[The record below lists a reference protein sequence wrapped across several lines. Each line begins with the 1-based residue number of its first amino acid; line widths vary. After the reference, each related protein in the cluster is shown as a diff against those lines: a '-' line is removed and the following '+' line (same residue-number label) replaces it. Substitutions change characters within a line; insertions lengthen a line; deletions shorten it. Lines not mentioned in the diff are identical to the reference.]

1 MKSVR
6 LEGGVGVVRAW
17 GIQLLFEKKNFLF
30 AFYYDGLKPRRNS
43 DKKHWAE
50 AAFQAPGWLW
60 RVIRR
65 GFSLDSEPAPLAR
78 QALSVALYCIATFSP
93 MLKKR

>member
-43 DKKHWAE
+43 DKKH
-50 AAFQAPGWLW
+50 
-60 RVIRR
+60 R
-65 GFSLDSEPAPLAR
+65 G
-78 QALSVALYCIATFSP
+78 
-93 MLKKR
+93 